1 MKNWVIAAIIIFA
14 VIMVLTIYNVV
25 FQTGAATENT
35 TAFPNPI
42 YKSLNID
49 TSSKYG
55 LIAFSAVALCFL
67 IWGFPRKK

>member
-1 MKNWVIAAIIIFA
+1 MKTWVIVGIIILA
-14 VIMVLTIYNVV
+14 VILVFTIFNVA
-25 FQTGAATENT
+25 FQTENT

-42 YKSLNID
+42 YKSMNID

>member
-1 MKNWVIAAIIIFA
+1 MRFWVIAAIFIFA
-14 VIMVLTIYNVV
+14 VILVFTIYNVA
-25 FQTGAATENT
+25 FQTENT

-42 YKSLNID
+42 YKSMNID

>member
-1 MKNWVIAAIIIFA
+1 MRFWVIAAIFIFA
-14 VIMVLTIYNVV
+14 VILVFTIYNVA
-25 FQTGAATENT
+25 FQTENT

-42 YKSLNID
+42 YKSMNID

-67 IWGFPRKK
+67 IWGFPHKK